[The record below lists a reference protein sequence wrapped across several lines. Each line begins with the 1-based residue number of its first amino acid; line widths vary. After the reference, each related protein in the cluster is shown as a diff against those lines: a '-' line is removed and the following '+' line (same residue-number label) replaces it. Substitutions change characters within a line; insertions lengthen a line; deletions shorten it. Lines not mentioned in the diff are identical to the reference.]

1 MAEAPRYIRIGRTD
15 NVAVALTDLAA
26 GERCEADGLA
36 VTLAQPVGRGHKFA
50 LTAIPAQSAVI
61 KYDMPIG
68 NATREIRPGEF
79 VHTHNLKTRLSG
91 DSNTATLRRLRR
103 SSTRARRA
111 GPFRASGAPTA
122 PSASAMISGSCRP
135 SAA

>member
-68 NATREIRPGEF
+68 NA
-79 VHTHNLKTRLSG
+79 
-91 DSNTATLRRLRR
+91 
-103 SSTRARRA
+103 RRA

>member
-91 DSNTATLRRLRR
+91 ELEYSYAPAAPAKLDPCEAGRRHRR
-103 SSTRARRA
+103 H
-111 GPFRASGAPTA
+111 PQ
-122 PSASAMISGSCRP
+122 
-135 SAA
+135 